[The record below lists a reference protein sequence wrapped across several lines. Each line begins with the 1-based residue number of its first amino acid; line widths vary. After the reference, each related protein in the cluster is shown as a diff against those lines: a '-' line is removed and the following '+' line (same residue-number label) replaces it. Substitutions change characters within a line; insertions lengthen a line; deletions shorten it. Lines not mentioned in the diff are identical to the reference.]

1 MDTKNVEKFLESF
14 GENVID
20 KAKINMANSKDSMGK
35 ARGNTAIGK
44 SIRFEVVPTATG
56 FTTKFY
62 MLDYGDF
69 LDKGVSGNKK
79 KHSFTNYK
87 NATQSSPYSYT
98 TKGPPIDI
106 LSKWIKK
113 KGIKPK
119 GLGRGRSK
127 TYKSKSGKTVKGTG
141 QYLSGFA
148 YLISRKI
155 KREGIKSLS
164 FFQKPLGIGYEKLQ
178 KELLTELKLD
188 IETYLTT
195 FYRPK

>member
-1 MDTKNVEKFLESF
+1 MDTKNIENYLKSF
-14 GENVID
+14 GQNVVED
-20 KAKINMANSKDSMGK
+20 SKKLLYSEKGS
-35 ARGNTAIGK
+35 TALGK
-44 SIRFEVVPTATG
+44 SIRFKVVKTATG
-56 FTTKFY
+56 FSTKFY
-62 MLDYGDF
+62 MDDYGEF

-79 KHSFTNYK
+79 KQSYIDSKGQTV
-87 NATQSSPYSYT
+87 SSPGKGFT

-106 LSKWIKK
+106 LSKWIKR

-127 TYKSKSGKTVKGTG
+127 NTG
-141 QYLSGFA
+141 QYVSGFA

-164 FFQKPLGIGYEKLQ
+164 FFQKPLGIGYDLL
-178 KELLTELKLD
+178 KENLLTEVKLD

>member
-1 MDTKNVEKFLESF
+1 MDTKNVERYLKSF
-14 GENVID
+14 GNQVVNRS
-20 KAKINMANSKDSMGK
+20 KALLKKEKGS
-35 ARGNTAIGK
+35 TALGQ

-56 FTTKFY
+56 FSTKFY
-62 MLDYGDF
+62 MLDYGEY

-79 KHSFTNYK
+79 KRSFTNYK

-98 TKGPPIDI
+98 SKGPPIDI
-106 LSKWIKK
+106 LSKWIKR

-127 TYKSKSGKTVKGTG
+127 KTG
-141 QYLSGFA
+141 QYISGFA

-155 KREGIKSLS
+155 KRDGIKSIS
-164 FFQKPLGIGYEKLQ
+164 FFQKPLGIEYENLQ
-178 KELLTELKLD
+178 KNLLKELKLD